1 MEDPIGA
8 FDRVRES
15 LILYV
20 RTAFSTQFTGLELER
35 ERLLRRPGLISQEPW
50 IEPLPRYET
59 SGKTISDLIAEDL
72 PRLHSQAVEDFK
84 RLAACGLLGP
94 FRLHRH
100 QLEMLTNALSGR
112 N

>member
-35 ERLLRRPGLISQEPW
+35 ERLLTRPGLISQEPR
-50 IEPLPRYET
+50 IEPLPHYET
-59 SGKTISDLIAEDL
+59 SGKPISDLIAEDR
-72 PRLHSQAVEDFK
+72 PRLHSQTVEDF
-84 RLAACGLLGP
+84 RALASAGLLGT

-100 QLEMLTNALSGR
+100 Q
-112 N
+112 